1 MGLIKQVFFVSLIFA
16 GCLFPGYTQVIQA
29 GQNPVQKENAP
40 AAAEMQ
46 VPAEEENKNP
56 FLKDSQE
63 QTSPQEVDAATT
75 EESEPVDT
83 DRSTVGLQTGA
94 VCYWDINKMT
104 IDVPDH
110 PLVEK
115 YIKQYTSP
123 GGKDWLTQVMKRGEP
138 YRSYIENRIQ
148 EMNLPMELEFL
159 PVIESSFVV
168 SALSSSKALGLWQFM
183 ENSIS
188 PFGIRKNQWIDE
200 RLDPWLSTKA
210 ALKKLNENYTVL
222 GSWEMALAAYNCG
235 LGAATRAAKKAGN
248 YDFWYLADNG
258 YLPKQTVNYVPK
270 FLAVSKIL
278 SNYREYG
285 IEINWQAKTRD
296 FETIETNKAVDI
308 GILSEKLGLDKTELT
323 MLNPALLYNVTP
335 PGIKYSLN
343 VPSEKIQEAEKI
355 INSDELLLNFNIY
368 TVRSGDTLY
377 AMGLHYGVSV
387 EMIQDYNNGIKPSQL
402 RPGQKLLIP
411 SFKEVE
417 PYQGR
422 ISSHKGEFKGSYT
435 VQKGDTL
442 WSIALKYQ
450 VQVESLAEENNL
462 SVDSILS
469 IGKTLKVPILE

>member
-1 MGLIKQVFFVSLIFA
+1 MNNGRFFADGEDV
-16 GCLFPGYTQVIQA
+16 
-29 GQNPVQKENAP
+29 
-40 AAAEMQ
+40 
-46 VPAEEENKNP
+46 
-56 FLKDSQE
+56 D
-63 QTSPQEVDAATT
+63 EV
-75 EESEPVDT
+75 
-83 DRSTVGLQTGA
+83 R
-94 VCYWDINKMT
+94 
-104 IDVPDH
+104 
-110 PLVEK
+110 
-115 YIKQYTSP
+115 
-123 GGKDWLTQVMKRGEP
+123 
-138 YRSYIENRIQ
+138 
-148 EMNLPMELEFL
+148 EFL

-308 GILSEKLGLDKTELT
+308 GILSEKLGLDKTELS

>member
-16 GCLFPGYTQVIQA
+16 GCLFPGYAQVIQSR
-29 GQNPVQKENAP
+29 QNPVQKENAP
-40 AAAEMQ
+40 AAEMQ

-104 IDVPDH
+104 INVPDH

-115 YIKQYTSP
+115 YIKQYTST

-138 YRSYIENRIQ
+138 YRSYIEDRIQ

-296 FETIETNKAVDI
+296 FKTIETNKAVDI